1 MIDGLGAS
9 AAYMTAIAADHV
21 VARESAI
28 TGSIGVIFQYG
39 TFRGAAGRRSAS
51 EYEEVK
57 SAPLKGEPSLFHEP
71 DPGGRRR

>member
-28 TGSIGVIFQYG
+28 TGSIGVIFQYAQLEELLAKIG
-39 TFRGAAGRRSAS
+39 VRVRGDQERAVEGRAVALPRSA
-51 EYEEVK
+51 
-57 SAPLKGEPSLFHEP
+57 ARP
-71 DPGGRRR
+71 RRR